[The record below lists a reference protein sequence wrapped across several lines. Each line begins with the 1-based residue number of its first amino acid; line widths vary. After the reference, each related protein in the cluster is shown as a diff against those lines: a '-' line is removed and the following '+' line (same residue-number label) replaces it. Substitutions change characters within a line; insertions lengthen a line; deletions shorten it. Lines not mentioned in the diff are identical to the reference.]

1 MTSYLAHLE
10 NESSD
15 VACEQKDMRPEAAR
29 TMLRECNNR
38 RQACEAIREIVA
50 NLLGCEEMALFRVN
64 QKNGGLSLFWSFG
77 IKPNTPYLPESIHDS
92 ALSGLLSG
100 EAIVNDDCVAGLDKN
115 PSAFVPIH
123 FRESTAGILVLV
135 RMLPHK
141 TKIDAL
147 DRTLLAVLSSEAGK
161 PLFAQRAK
169 SRARRDKK
177 R

>member
-10 NESSD
+10 NETSD
-15 VACEQKDMRPEAAR
+15 AACEQKDMRPEAAR
-29 TMLRECNNR
+29 TMLRECKNR

-64 QKNGGLSLFWSFG
+64 QKNGKLSLVWSFG
-77 IKPNTPYLPESIHDS
+77 IKPNTPYLPENIHDS
-92 ALSGLLSG
+92 ALTGILTG

-115 PSAFVPIH
+115 PSAFVPIQL
-123 FRESTAGILVLV
+123 RGATAGILVLV

-147 DRTLLAVLSSEAGK
+147 DRTLLAVLSSESGN
-161 PLFAQRAK
+161 PLFARRAGGP
-169 SRARRDKK
+169 ARRDKK